1 MPSKKPKV
9 NSLEYWLQEVEQG
22 MDDERLAFVRIGR
35 ALSNLR
41 GQKYKKADHIWRQD
55 GPPIHITTFDQY
67 CKWKW
72 QMDRSRVNQYILAYE
87 VYADINKEG
96 TVVPSSQPESERV
109 LRPLTRLKSEKDRQE
124 AWRLANLYKE
134 KGEKVTA
141 KDTALAVEIVKGTD
155 KAMVHSRVSDSK
167 EKKVAAKANS
177 ELKEFSE
184 EGISTV
190 DAFKKIDASWR
201 QLIAGENK
209 KAEIKLATLYK
220 EYLTAKYPNS

>member
-1 MPSKKPKV
+1 MPNKKPKV

-41 GQKYKKADHIWRQD
+41 GPKYQKVGHMWRQD
-55 GPPIHITTFDQY
+55 NPPNHVTKFPQY
-67 CKWKW
+67 CNWKW
-72 QMDRSRVNQYILAYE
+72 QMTEARVNQYILAYE
-87 VYADINKEG
+87 VYTDINED
-96 TVVPSSQPESERV
+96 TTNVVSPESEGI

-155 KAMVHSRVSDSK
+155 KAMVHSRVSASK
-167 EKKVAAKANS
+167 EKKVAAKASS